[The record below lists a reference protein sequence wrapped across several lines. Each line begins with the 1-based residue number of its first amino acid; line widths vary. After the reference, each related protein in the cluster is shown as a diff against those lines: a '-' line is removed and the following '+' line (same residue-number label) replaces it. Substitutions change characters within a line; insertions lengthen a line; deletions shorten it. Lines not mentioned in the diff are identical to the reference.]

1 MKLLNSLNDYAM
13 DYEELSDLI
22 GCFCTLLTE
31 PDNAFCGRIV
41 GEFGNE
47 LAVEMCDRVEVAD
60 RCDVLIFD

>member
-1 MKLLNSLNDYAM
+1 M

-31 PDNAFCGRIV
+31 PDNAFCSRIV

-47 LAVEMCDRVEVAD
+47 LAVEMCDRVEVVD

>member
-1 MKLLNSLNDYAM
+1 M

-22 GCFCTLLTE
+22 GCSCTLLTE

-47 LAVEMCDRVEVAD
+47 LAVEMTNKVIVVDRS
-60 RCDVLIFD
+60 DVLIFD